1 MHVQRNPDGSRTLH
15 LSKSE
20 EQAYL
25 HLGVIASLAGHR
37 ELMYKIKSGKKTPEG
52 RIFRGMVE
60 WNADTIPE
68 DQLKEMRDFRDALL
82 HGHCIVFE
90 DGSISISD
98 ERFKDEDPRSQI
110 ELSLVKLSKIKDM
123 WVEWLEPSIVMNRY
137 IDAGNPD
144 PIRWS
149 ITVIDSTSEDK

>member
-25 HLGVIASLAGHR
+25 HLGVIASLAGRR
-37 ELMYKIKSGKKTPEG
+37 ELMYKIKSCKRTPEG
-52 RIFRGMVE
+52 RIFSGMVK
-60 WNADTIPE
+60 WSADTIPE
-68 DQLKEMRDFRDALL
+68 DQLKKMWDFRNALL

-98 ERFKDEDPRSQI
+98 ERFKDDDPQSQI
-110 ELSLVKLSKIKDM
+110 ELSLAELSRTMDM
-123 WVEWLEPSIVMNRY
+123 WVEWLEPSTVMRRY
-137 IDAGNPD
+137 LDAGNPD

-149 ITVIDSTSEDK
+149 ITVIDPTSKEE